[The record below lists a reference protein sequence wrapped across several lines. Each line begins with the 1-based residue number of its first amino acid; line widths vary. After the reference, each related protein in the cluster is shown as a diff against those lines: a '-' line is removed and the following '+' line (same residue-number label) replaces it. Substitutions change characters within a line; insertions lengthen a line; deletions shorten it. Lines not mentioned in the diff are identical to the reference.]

1 MRKLLPILVL
11 LAAVPQSSVTVAAD
25 PGDGGKVY
33 VVSTAHL
40 DTQWRWTIQTTI
52 DEYLRD
58 TLEDNFALL
67 EKYPDYVFN
76 FEGAFRYQLMKE
88 YYPAEYARLQDYVA
102 QDRWRV
108 CGSWV
113 DATDTNLPSPESLIR
128 SVLYGNG
135 WFAREFGKRSVDVF
149 LPDCF
154 GFGYA
159 LPSVMAHCGL
169 TGFSSQKLT
178 WGSSAGVPFD
188 LGVWRGVDGSEVVA
202 ALNPGSYGSDIT
214 NDVSRDSTVAAAIA
228 RTAAAGGPPWA
239 MKYYG
244 TGDVGGSPSEP
255 SVQMLEQSLTA
266 GGPIEVISAGADQLF
281 REITAAQIA
290 GLPRYDGELLM
301 TSHGAGCYTSQ
312 AAMKRWHRRNEIL
325 ADAAERAATLAWRL
339 GAKEYP
345 QEELNRAWTRFLW
358 HGFHDDLTGTS
369 IPEAYAFSWND
380 ELLSQQEFGQVLTD
394 AVAAV
399 ARGMDTRLGSE
410 PVVVFN
416 PLPYERTELVTIA
429 GETGI
434 VDPAGQPVRSQFSK
448 GKTTFLAKVPAAGV
462 AVYGMRGWAGTP
474 AADLDHPADMQVVR
488 ASGPL
493 FHWDAREQVLESPRY
508 RLAFAS
514 DGLVSLYDKQI
525 GRELLASPPRLQ
537 LLHDEPMKWAAWE
550 VDYDD
555 LMAPPYAEV
564 PLGGVPAALEL
575 GVATA
580 RLTFTHEVAGSTID
594 EVLTVTDSR
603 LDWDLAID
611 WRTPGTLLKAA
622 FFPAARDT
630 QATYDLGLGVIK
642 RGLNRPLKYEVP
654 AQRWAD
660 VTDASGAFGL
670 TIMTDSRYGWD
681 RPDAGTLRLSLI
693 HTPAINDRWQWVED
707 QRSMDLG
714 RHHIRIGMLG
724 HGPNWHPEAPR
735 EADAFN
741 QPLIAFL
748 GAKQHDGPLGRAVSL
763 LSVSGDQAAVRAI
776 KKAEAGDQVVV
787 RLQETA
793 GRAAKGVVITAAA
806 AVKTVREL
814 RGDEEVIASG
824 DDLQRKKRTVTC
836 DLRPFQPR
844 TLALELAKPAKA
856 LNPARSLPLDLPWN
870 LDGISDD
877 AHPTDGDLDGA
888 GHTLPSEVIPAA
900 FTRDGVAYRTGP
912 REPGAANLV
921 RCAGQ
926 TLTIPDARLS
936 YLHLLVCAL
945 GEPRKTT
952 FSGFARP
959 VTVPD
964 GGAYF
969 GQWDSRLAGAEI
981 VHDPADL
988 TAAFV
993 NDLPIG
999 WVVTHRHDDAGKNEP
1014 YVFTH
1019 FYRVTIPVTAPGR
1032 INLPDDPRL
1041 VVLAAS
1047 LSDGRC
1053 EELRPATPFV
1063 ERPDRPSLTVQASGR
1078 SFIDAL
1084 RVPLA
1089 SPNAGAEITFAVNDG
1104 TPQRYTGE
1112 PVTLTDSAVLTAT
1125 ATAPGFTH
1133 PSTRTVTFT
1142 RVEAWPADAAA
1153 PADDL
1158 QDGLKVRCYTGAW
1171 EKLPDFATL
1180 QPTAT
1185 LTGTAITTPPTMPA
1199 EDFGLQFEGWL
1210 VAPTRGVYRLAL
1222 ATDDGSRLWLDGK
1235 LVVDNDGLHGAS
1247 EVWIDAPLAA
1257 GPHHLRLDYFQHLG
1271 GRDLSLK
1278 WVGPGV
1284 PLQAVPLEALRHK
1297 P

>member
-1 MRKLLPILVL
+1 MRTLLLT
-11 LAAVPQSSVTVAAD
+11 LAFLAVALPAPAGD
-25 PGDGGKVY
+25 DGGRVY
-33 VVSTAHL
+33 VVATSHL

-76 FEGAFRYQLMKE
+76 FEGAFRYQLMQE
-88 YYPAEYARLQDYVA
+88 YYPAEYARMKRYVA
-102 QDRWRV
+102 DDRWRV

-178 WGSSAGVPFD
+178 WGSAVGVPFD

-202 ALNPGSYGSDIT
+202 ALNPGAYDNDLLS
-214 NDVSRDSTVAAAIA
+214 DVSRDSTVAAAVA
-228 RTAAAGGPPWA
+228 RTVAAGGPPWA

-244 TGDVGGSPSEP
+244 TGDVGGAPSDP
-255 SVQMLEQSLTA
+255 SVAMLEQSLA
-266 GGPIEVISAGADQLF
+266 SDGPIEVVSAGADQLF
-281 REITAAQIA
+281 REITPTQVA

-312 AAMKRWHRRNEIL
+312 AAMKRWHRQNEIL
-325 ADAAERAATLAWRL
+325 ADAAERAATLAWWL
-339 GAKEYP
+339 GAKDYP
-345 QEELNRAWTRFLW
+345 HEELNRAWTRFLW

-369 IPEAYAFSWND
+369 IPEAYTFSWND

-399 ARGMDTRLGSE
+399 ARGMDTDVPGE

-416 PLPYERTELVTIA
+416 PLGFARTDLVTVP
-429 GETGI
+429 GEFGVFDAQGRPHLTQTARG
-434 VDPAGQPVRSQFSK
+434 A
-448 GKTTFLAKVPAAGV
+448 TTFAATVPANGL
-462 AVYGMRGWAGTP
+462 AVFDLRPEPVMTP
-474 AADLDHPADMQVVR
+474 GNPFPFASLAVTWNAAT
-488 ASGPL
+488 G
-493 FHWDAREQVLESPRY
+493 ELENHPRY
-508 RLAFAS
+508 RLRLTA
-514 DGLVSLYDKQI
+514 DGLVSLYDKQLE
-525 GRELLASPPRLQ
+525 RELLAAPPRLQ

-550 VDYDD
+550 VDHDD
-555 LMAPPYAEV
+555 LMAPPYAEI
-564 PLGGVPAALEL
+564 PLGGIPVTVEV
-575 GVATA
+575 GRVCS
-580 RLTFTHEVAGSTID
+580 RFTFRHEVAGSVIEQT
-594 EVLTVTDSR
+594 LTLGNGGPWSPDDR
-603 LDWDLAID
+603 LEWDLAID

-630 QATYDLGLGVIK
+630 QATYDLGLGVIR

-670 TIMTDSRYGWD
+670 AVMTDSRYGWD

-707 QRSMDLG
+707 QKSMDLG
-714 RHHIRIGMLG
+714 RHRIRIGIVG
-724 HGPNWHPEAPR
+724 HGPSWHPEAPR
-735 EADAFN
+735 EADALN
-741 QPLIAFL
+741 QPLLAYT
-748 GAKQHDGPLGRAVSL
+748 GVAKHGGPLGREISL
-763 LSVSGDQAAVRAI
+763 LSVGGDQAAVRAV
-776 KKAEAGDQVVV
+776 KKAEDGETVVV

-793 GRAAKGVVITAAA
+793 GRPATGVTVTAAGP
-806 AVKTVREL
+806 VRRVREL
-814 RGDEEVIASG
+814 RGDEVEITTGADVVLRDGI
-824 DDLQRKKRTVTC
+824 VTC
-836 DLRPFQPR
+836 DLKAFQPR
-844 TLALELAKPAKA
+844 TFALELAKPANRLA
-856 LNPARSLPLDLPWN
+856 PARSLALDLPWN

-877 AHPTDGDLDGA
+877 NHRTDGAFDDA
-888 GHTLPSEVIPAA
+888 GHSLPSEVIPDE
-900 FTRDGVAYRTGP
+900 FVRDGVTFRTGP
-912 REPGAANLV
+912 RKQGAANLM
-921 RCAGQ
+921 RCEGQ
-926 TLTIPDARLS
+926 LLELPKTDLRH
-936 YLHLLVCAL
+936 LHLLVCAIGEKRDVAL
-945 GEPRKTT
+945 GDR
-952 FSGFARP
+952 R

-964 GGAYF
+964 GTAFF

-993 NDLPIG
+993 NELPIG
-999 WVVTHRHDDAGKNEP
+999 WVVTHRHDATGRNEP

-1019 FYRVTIPVTAPGR
+1019 FYRVSVPVAAGAR
-1032 INLPDDPRL
+1032 SFRLPDDPRV

-1047 LSDGRC
+1047 LGDGRC
-1053 EELRPATPFV
+1053 EELAPAAPLV
-1063 ERPDRPSLTVQASGR
+1063 ERPDRPSLTVQAAGR
-1078 SFIDAL
+1078 SFVDEIE
-1084 RVPLA
+1084 VPLA
-1089 SPNAGAEITFAVNDG
+1089 SPNAGAAITYRLGEGPERPYAGQPVVLND
-1104 TPQRYTGE
+1104 T
-1112 PVTLTDSAVLTAT
+1112 AVLTASV
-1125 ATAPGFTH
+1125 TAPGFAK
-1133 PSTRTVTFT
+1133 PSVRTVAFT
-1142 RVEAWPADAAA
+1142 RVEPWPADAAA
-1153 PADDL
+1153 PGGELPAGL
-1158 QDGLKVRCYTGAW
+1158 QVRCYEGAW

-1180 QPTAT
+1180 TPTAT
-1185 LTGTAITTPPTMPA
+1185 LAGEPVAIPA
-1199 EDFGLQFEGWL
+1199 AMREEDIGLQLEGWL
-1210 VAPTRGVYRLAL
+1210 LAPARGVYRLCL

-1247 EVWIDAPLAA
+1247 EVWIDAPLDA
-1257 GPHHLRLDYFQHLG
+1257 GLHSLRLEYFQHLG
-1271 GRDLSLK
+1271 GRDLYMK

-1284 PLQAVPLEALRHK
+1284 PLQEIPVSALRHR